1 MVLRVP
7 GTRQR
12 AAGRARA
19 APAVSA
25 TALQAATMASVLAM
39 ALRPA
44 VLPIAQSSR
53 VGRPSSTPNCR
64 TGPGPLVDW
73 ARDERRSGYRSR
85 RLALVDLARVVLAGI
100 AVLLG
105 LAGFAKMRRPGPSS
119 VMLRAAGVPAPA
131 LTARVVALIEIAVL
145 LAALAAPGRIAGAVL
160 ALAFAGLTLGA
171 AVGARRAGETACGC
185 FGDEGAPLG
194 SRHVATNL
202 AAALAAAGAAL
213 VAPPSLAHLASH
225 QPGLALVE
233 LILAGI
239 LAGVLRQWLRGVA
252 ASGWQ

>member
-19 APAVSA
+19 APAVCA

-64 TGPGPLVDW
+64 AGPGPLVDW

-85 RLALVDLARVVLAGI
+85 RLALVDLAGI

-160 ALAFAGLTLGA
+160 ALAFAGLTVGA
-171 AVGARRAGETACGC
+171 AVGARRAGDTACGC
-185 FGDEGAPLG
+185 FGDEGAPL
-194 SRHVATNL
+194 
-202 AAALAAAGAAL
+202 
-213 VAPPSLAHLASH
+213 
-225 QPGLALVE
+225 
-233 LILAGI
+233 
-239 LAGVLRQWLRGVA
+239 
-252 ASGWQ
+252 